1 MKMKRNEED
10 EIQILGTTT
19 PKSRWKWI
27 IIIISVLVVLLLLCL
42 FLFRKTVNE
51 QDSDIVKLKEDISR
65 VVQDSALY
73 TEESAV
79 RISKDSINDVPLTI
93 YSLINLKAELMFDLP
108 SKNDSTIFLAVQAA
122 DIRRDNKE
130 ILGDYVF
137 KGKQLS
143 TGKRKIGYCAI
154 IDGNVSLGV
163 SLNDEVKD
171 YCIANNGYFFRQYAL
186 VIDGEV
192 QENQLKGK
200 AIRRALAKQGDDLY
214 IIQSRNRESLYD
226 FSEALA
232 DLGISDAIYLVG
244 GDAYI
249 VYRNSEDEQ
258 LYEDG
263 DNNKLDYPTINYIA
277 FKKKNNH

>member
-1 MKMKRNEED
+1 MVMYRLE
-10 EIQILGTTT
+10 
-19 PKSRWKWI
+19 
-27 IIIISVLVVLLLLCL
+27 
-42 FLFRKTVNE
+42 F
-51 QDSDIVKLKEDISR
+51 
-65 VVQDSALY
+65 
-73 TEESAV
+73 
-79 RISKDSINDVPLTI
+79 
-93 YSLINLKAELMFDLP
+93 
-108 SKNDSTIFLAVQAA
+108 
-122 DIRRDNKE
+122 
-130 ILGDYVF
+130 
-137 KGKQLS
+137 
-143 TGKRKIGYCAI
+143 
-154 IDGNVSLGV
+154 
-163 SLNDEVKD
+163 
-171 YCIANNGYFFRQYAL
+171 AL

-200 AIRRALAKQGDDLY
+200 AVRRALAKQGDDLY

-249 VYRNSEDEQ
+249 VYRNNEDEQ